1 MAIRHMDKEGNRDV
15 EIWRGRIVIG
25 TPEMKVELVAFDSM
39 GARSMCTYIE
49 TEDVRITIDPAVAL
63 AEKRFNLG
71 PHAKEVE
78 RMGQLAERIRKRATE
93 SDIIVITHYHYD
105 HHDPGD
111 TVPLD
116 IYSGKTILTKDP
128 KNRINSSQGNYRAP
142 LFLAMIKGRAKKVEV
157 ADGRRF
163 SFGGTEVEFSDAVC
177 HGADSAMGYVIQ
189 TMVRKGEE
197 KVVHTSD
204 VQGPSRQ
211 DQADFILTHR
221 PQTAIIDGPMLYML
235 GYAYS
240 QEDLEASLGN
250 LRAMLSGGTKKIVL
264 DHHFARD
271 LTFGKYLDE
280 LRAEF
285 MDAKIGT
292 AAEFM
297 GMEDDL
303 LEARR
308 RELHKG
314 L

>member
-1 MAIRHMDKEGNRDV
+1 LTA
-15 EIWRGRIVIG
+15 VIE
-25 TPEMKVELVAFDSM
+25 TPEMAVDLVAFDSM

-49 TEDVRITIDPAVAL
+49 TKDVRITIDPAVAL

-78 RMGQLAERIRKRATE
+78 RMGQLAARVKRRAMG
-93 SDIIVITHYHYD
+93 SDVIIVTHYHYD
-105 HHDPGD
+105 HHAAGD
-111 TVPLD
+111 AVPLD
-116 IYSGKTILTKDP
+116 IYGGKTVLIKDP

-142 LFLAMIKGRAKKVEV
+142 LFLAMIKGRAKKIEV

-163 SFGGTEVEFSDAVC
+163 SFGGTEIEFSDAVC
-177 HGADSAMGYVIQ
+177 HGPNSAMGYVIQ
-189 TMVRKGEE
+189 TMVRRGDE
-197 KVVHTSD
+197 KIVHTSD

-211 DQADFILTHR
+211 DQAEFILRNR
-221 PQTAIIDGPMLYML
+221 PNTAIIDGPMTYML

-240 QEDLEASLGN
+240 QGDLEASLSN
-250 LRAMLSGGTKKIVL
+250 IRAILAGGTKNVVL

-271 LTFGKYLDE
+271 LTFEKYLKE
-280 LRAEF
+280 LREDYR
-285 MDAKIGT
+285 DAKIGT
-292 AAEFM
+292 AAELM

-314 L
+314 GGAGARAHQ